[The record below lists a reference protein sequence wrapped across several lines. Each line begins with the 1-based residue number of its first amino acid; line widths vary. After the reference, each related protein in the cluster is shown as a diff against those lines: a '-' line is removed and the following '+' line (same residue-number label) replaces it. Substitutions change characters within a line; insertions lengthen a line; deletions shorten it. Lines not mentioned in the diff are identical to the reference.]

1 MTMDNLIEKFYKAI
15 AEKLKS
21 KKMPFFPIYIIMGIA
36 ILLIINKSYWYIG
49 VHLVMLGLL
58 YGFVMYGYNDYLE
71 GLKNWAKNH
80 AILGMYVIG
89 FWILFIAMGILPI

>member
-1 MTMDNLIEKFYKAI
+1 MDNLIEKFYKAI

-21 KKMPFFPIYIIMGIA
+21 KKMPFFPLYIIMGIA
-36 ILLIINKSYWYIG
+36 ILLIINKSYLYIG
-49 VHLVMLGLL
+49 VHLVILGLL

-80 AILGMYVIG
+80 AIFGMYVIG
-89 FWILFIAMGILPI
+89 FWILFIAVGILPI